1 MASAVRRHVQG
12 CGQLLEGGLLS
23 RSYGR
28 KAAQL
33 RPVTIRRNFVRT
45 ADGSCLIEVGETRV
59 ICTATLAK
67 GVPPWMVGGGRGWLT
82 AEYAMLPAS
91 TGKRKERR
99 ADGRAIEIQRLIGRA
114 LRAVARLERL
124 DGLTLTIDCDVL
136 QADGGTRTASITGAW
151 VAAVEALWRK
161 RKLLP
166 PGQLSPFSDAV
177 VATSAGL
184 VGGRAMLDL
193 DYQEDSAAEVDVN
206 LVLTDTGRLIEVQA
220 TGEESTFSEQELAR
234 LVGLGRKGC
243 RELAAAQR
251 QALSTGALNQFR
263 RGRDGS

>member
-1 MASAVRRHVQG
+1 
-12 CGQLLEGGLLS
+12 LEDLPLP
-23 RSYGR
+23 RSYSR
-28 KAAQL
+28 RANQL
-33 RPVTIRRNFVRT
+33 RPVAIRRNFVRT
-45 ADGSCLIEVGETRV
+45 ADGSCLIELGETRV
-59 ICTATLAK
+59 ICTASLSP
-67 GVPPWMVGGGRGWLT
+67 GVPAWMKDSGRGWLT

-99 ADGRAIEIQRLIGRA
+99 ADGRAVEIQRLIGRA

-151 VAAVEALWRK
+151 VAAVEALWRR

-166 PGQLSPFSDAV
+166 SGRLCPFVAAV

-193 DYQEDSAAEVDVN
+193 DYREDSAADVDVN
-206 LVLTDTGRLIEVQA
+206 LVLTDAGRLIEVQA
-220 TGEESTFSEQELAR
+220 AGEESTFTERDLAR
-234 LVGLGRKGC
+234 LVALGRQGC
-243 RELAAAQR
+243 RQLAVVQR
-251 QALSTGALNQFR
+251 RALSPGALNLFL
-263 RGRDGS
+263 RGQSVD